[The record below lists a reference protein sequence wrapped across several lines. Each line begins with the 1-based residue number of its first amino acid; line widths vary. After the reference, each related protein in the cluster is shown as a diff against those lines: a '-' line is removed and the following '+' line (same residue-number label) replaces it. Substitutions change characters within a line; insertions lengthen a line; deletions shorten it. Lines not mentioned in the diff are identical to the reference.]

1 MEKRIDI
8 FGCSFSCD
16 PMGNPWIGWPYYLN
30 EYEPN
35 IKNFNWAKSGIGNT
49 ELKDNIITYIE
60 EMEGRNGSTDL
71 LLIQWS
77 AFSRCYGTS
86 FDEVIKHHGKQL
98 EKYYLKDWEHSDGK
112 RPGEIHLDNLSYE
125 ITKNNLE
132 SILELQ
138 TYLQNKNIDYKMWF
152 GWQQV
157 YPEQI
162 EQFGLTELL
171 NKIKEDKNLILFKQ
185 NECYDYELE
194 EYGLL
199 SKSHYALTLKK
210 LFGLDKGNYF
220 HPATEW
226 GGMTEFIRMEL
237 EDGKYVSKND
247 MHPSTKAQK
256 YFFEQIIKNII
267 KEKFN
272 I

>member
-1 MEKRIDI
+1 M
-8 FGCSFSCD
+8 
-16 PMGNPWIGWPYYLN
+16 
-30 EYEPN
+30 
-35 IKNFNWAKSGIGNT
+35 GNT
-49 ELKDNIITYIE
+49 ELKDKIIEYVEEQNKHNGNI
-60 EMEGRNGSTDL
+60 DL

-86 FDEVIKHHGKQL
+86 FDEVIQHHGEQM

-112 RPGEIHLDNLSYE
+112 RPGEIHLDVLSYD
-125 ITKNNLE
+125 ITKSNLE

-138 TYLQNKNIDYKMWF
+138 VYLQNKGIEYKMWF
-152 GWQQV
+152 GWNQI

-162 EQFGLTELL
+162 EQYGLSDML

-185 NECYDYELE
+185 DECYDYELE

-210 LFGLDKGNYF
+210 LFGLNKGDYF
-220 HPATEW
+220 HPNTDW

-237 EDGKYVSKND
+237 KDGKYVSKND

-256 YFFEQIIKNII
+256 HFFEKIIKNII